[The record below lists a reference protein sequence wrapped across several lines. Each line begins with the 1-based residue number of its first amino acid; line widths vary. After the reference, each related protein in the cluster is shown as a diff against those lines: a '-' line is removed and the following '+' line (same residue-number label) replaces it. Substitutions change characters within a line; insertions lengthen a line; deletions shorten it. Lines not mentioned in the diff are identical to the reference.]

1 MYTFENTKK
10 NSLRFFLDFQL
21 YTYINYKFITIS
33 IVIYINIYTKIS
45 KEKVFYHSRITEP

>member
-21 YTYINYKFITIS
+21 YTYINYKFITIL
-33 IVIYINIYTKIS
+33 IVIYKYIYTKIS
-45 KEKVFYHSRITEP
+45 NEIFSDKKY